1 MTVKAGAWAAGV
13 CVLAAAIGT
22 GLYWKYGGGGNK
34 GGWAMAPAK
43 VVAPAVQADFPVS
56 LSGIGSLEATRQV
69 QVPAEVDGRVA
80 QILFNPGESARA
92 GQLLVQLNDAPEQG
106 ELARLQAQVKNA
118 RAQLDRSRRLLPLQ
132 AATREQLDQA
142 QADYDQAQ
150 GDLRRVQ
157 AQIEQKRIKAPFDGV
172 LGVRRVNLGQFARAG
187 DPLVSLTNTST
198 MYANLTLPEQALGAL
213 RPGQSVRVTV
223 DAHPGRAFT
232 GKVTTIEPQVDPG
245 TRTVRV
251 QATLD
256 NADGALAA
264 GMYAQG
270 QVNLPA
276 RPGVITVPET
286 AVSYSAYGNSVYVV
300 NPAQE
305 GKGLTVRQAY
315 VKTAERMQ
323 GRVVV
328 SEGLQAGD
336 RVVTSGQLRLHNGA
350 AVELSE
356 QDTVALDA
364 AAPARPWLRPSSAE
378 ADMRFTDL
386 FVRRPVL
393 ALVVSTLI
401 LLLGLRALSGLP
413 VRQYP
418 LTESTTITVTT
429 EYPGASPDLMQGFV
443 TQPIAQSVA
452 TVEGIDYLSSSST
465 QGRSVITVRMKL
477 NADSNKAM
485 TEVMAKVNEV
495 KYRLPRDAYDPVLVK
510 SSGEATA
517 VAYVGFSSSTLS
529 LAALTDYLSRG
540 AAAVLFHRRRGQ
552 RAAVRRPEAGHAR
565 VAGPEPHGRARHLG
579 RPAGRRCAPTTCRRA
594 RAGQGPV
601 RGVQHPGQHRPGQ
614 RGRIPRHGGQARG
627 RRHRAPGRRGHG

>member
-43 VVAPAVQADFPVS
+43 VAVAPAVQADFPVS

-118 RAQLDRSRRLLPLQ
+118 RAQLDRSRRLLPQQ

-264 GMYAQG
+264 GMYAGSG
-270 QVNLPA
+270 QSA
-276 RPGVITVPET
+276 RAAGRDYRAET

-364 AAPARPWLRPSSAE
+364 AAPA
-378 ADMRFTDL
+378 
-386 FVRRPVL
+386 
-393 ALVVSTLI
+393 
-401 LLLGLRALSGLP
+401 
-413 VRQYP
+413 Q
-418 LTESTTITVTT
+418 
-429 EYPGASPDLMQGFV
+429 
-443 TQPIAQSVA
+443 
-452 TVEGIDYLSSSST
+452 
-465 QGRSVITVRMKL
+465 
-477 NADSNKAM
+477 
-485 TEVMAKVNEV
+485 
-495 KYRLPRDAYDPVLVK
+495 
-510 SSGEATA
+510 A
-517 VAYVGFSSSTLS
+517 VA
-529 LAALTDYLSRG
+529 
-540 AAAVLFHRRRGQ
+540 
-552 RAAVRRPEAGHAR
+552 
-565 VAGPEPHGRARHLG
+565 
-579 RPAGRRCAPTTCRRA
+579 
-594 RAGQGPV
+594 
-601 RGVQHPGQHRPGQ
+601 
-614 RGRIPRHGGQARG
+614 QAQ
-627 RRHRAPGRRGHG
+627 